1 MSPTSTGI
9 IDAHSAS
16 GTGSKALQM
25 VAKAFAWMVE
35 QHRINR
41 TIAALSSLSDH
52 TLADIGIER
61 PNIRNVARYG
71 RNSRV

>member
-1 MSPTSTGI
+1 
-9 IDAHSAS
+9 
-16 GTGSKALQM
+16 M
-25 VAKAFAWMVE
+25 VANVFAWMVE

>member
-16 GTGSKALQM
+16 GTGSRPLQL

-41 TIAALSSLSDH
+41 TISALSSLSDH

>member
-1 MSPTSTGI
+1 
-9 IDAHSAS
+9 
-16 GTGSKALQM
+16 M
-25 VAKAFAWMVE
+25 VAKAFAWIVE
-35 QHRINR
+35 QHRVNR

>member
-16 GTGSKALQM
+16 GTGSKAVQM
-25 VAKAFAWMVE
+25 VAKAFAWIVE

-41 TIAALSSLSDH
+41 TIAALSSLGDH
-52 TLADIGIER
+52 TLADIGVER

-71 RNSRV
+71 RSSRV

>member
-1 MSPTSTGI
+1 MSPTSTSTIG
-9 IDAHSAS
+9 AHSAS
-16 GTGSKALQM
+16 GTGSKAEM
-25 VAKAFAWMVE
+25 VAKAFAWIVE